1 MKLKAKLKSESA
13 FTLIELLVVIAII
26 ALLAS
31 MLLPALA
38 SAKSKAYTIKCL
50 SNLRQWG
57 IGLHIYGTDNEDRIP
72 RDGTDEN
79 GQYGVDT
86 GRAVGPGSPN
96 DPYAWFNT
104 LSPVMGDKP
113 FSNYWNAAT
122 GDFKQ
127 DLPFPGGPGKM
138 WHCAAAKSSQTD
150 TFLRNGQFGFFS
162 YSMNLDLKLLSSIQN
177 GVQGNAF
184 EYPNMPKLGGIPQT
198 SATVLLVD
206 TAFSPTMETETFAPI
221 RNGVFPAARNQRFAQ
236 RHRGTGGNLV
246 FIDGHSAFYKRSYV
260 TTPGLN
266 PEEKFNPD
274 VVWNPNRELK

>member
-1 MKLKAKLKSESA
+1 MLKTNSKTEKG
-13 FTLIELLVVIAII
+13 FTLIELLVVVAII
-26 ALLAS
+26 AILAS

-57 IGLHIYGTDNEDRIP
+57 IATYVYATDNDDRIP

-86 GRAVGPGSPN
+86 DRTIGPGSPN

-104 LSPVMGDKP
+104 LAPMMGEKP

-122 GDFKQ
+122 GNFKK
-127 DLPFPGGPGKM
+127 DLPFPSGSGKI

-150 TFLRNGQFGFFS
+150 TFLKDGHYGFFS
-162 YSMNLDLKLLSSIQN
+162 YSMNLDLKLLSSIAN
-177 GVQGNAF
+177 GVQGNVF
-184 EYPNMPKLGGIPQT
+184 EYPNMPKLGNFTRT
-198 SATVLLVD
+198 SATVMLVD
-206 TAFSPTMETETFAPI
+206 TAFSPTMETETFAPT

-246 FIDGHSAFYKRSYV
+246 FMDGHSAFYKRSYV
-260 TTPGLN
+260 TSPGLN
-266 PEEKFNPD
+266 PEEKLNPD
-274 VVWNPNRELK
+274 VIWNPNREQK